1 MPVRVFLCE
10 SGLFCASP
18 GFFVLGDFLR
28 VWGWTT
34 LPLCNKLRIPPH
46 ESQAGHWTGAWRIST
61 QLLQVYGSNVSMVLP
76 QFSTPSCLHN
86 RQREVRYKS
95 KVRCTVVL
103 RETLR
108 EYLASC
114 PTNPSSIWQESHSG
128 DSCHSTRAASS
139 CMNLNV

>member
-10 SGLFCASP
+10 SGLFCVSP
-18 GFFVLGDFLR
+18 VIFVLGDFLR
-28 VWGWTT
+28 VLGWTT

-46 ESQAGHWTGAWRIST
+46 ESQAG

-103 RETLR
+103 GETLR